1 MNRTIS
7 AKASEVPRRWFLVDA
22 STEPLGRM
30 AVRVARV
37 LMGKHR
43 PLYTPHVDTGE
54 FVVVVNA
61 ARAVLTGKKRTEKTY
76 ARYSGYPGGLRET
89 PYPALMA
96 KDPTRP
102 VRLAV
107 QRMLP
112 KSRLGKKMIRK
123 LKIYPGAEH
132 PHSAQRPEPLNVQ

>member
-7 AKASEVPRRWFLVDA
+7 AKAAEVPRRWFVVDA
-22 STEPLGRM
+22 SAEPLGRM
-30 AVRVARV
+30 ATRVARV

-43 PLYTPHVDTGE
+43 PLYTPHADTGE

-61 ARAVLTGKKRTEKTY
+61 AKTKLTGKKATEKIY
-76 ARYSGYPGGLRET
+76 QRYSGYPGGRKT
-89 PYPALMA
+89 VPYPRFAA

-107 QRMLP
+107 ERMLP
-112 KSRLGKKMIRK
+112 KGPLGKRMIHK
-123 LKIYPGAEH
+123 LKIYAGLDH
-132 PHSAQRPEPLNVQ
+132 PHAAQRPQPLTV

>member
-7 AKASEVPRRWFLVDA
+7 AKAPEVPRRWFLVDA
-22 STEPLGRM
+22 SVEPLGRM
-30 AVRVARV
+30 AARVARV

-61 ARAVLTGKKRTEKTY
+61 SRTRLTGKKAAEKIY
-76 ARYSGYPGGLRET
+76 QRYSGYPGGRKEV
-89 PYPALMA
+89 PYPRFAA

-102 VRLAV
+102 VRVAV
-107 QRMLP
+107 AGMLP
-112 KSRLGKKMIRK
+112 KGPLGKRMARK
-123 LKIYPGAEH
+123 LKVYAGPDH
-132 PHSAQRPEPLNVQ
+132 PHSAQGPKPLPA